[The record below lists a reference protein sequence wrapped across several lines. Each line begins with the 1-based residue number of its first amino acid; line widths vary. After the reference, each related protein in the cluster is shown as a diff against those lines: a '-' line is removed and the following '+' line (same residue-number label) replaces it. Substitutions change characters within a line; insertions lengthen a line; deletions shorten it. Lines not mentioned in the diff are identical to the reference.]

1 MRGAGRGCCGHVTDG
16 HTREGR
22 RASGHPPS
30 PPRGISGSY
39 QGRARCR
46 GAYQGR
52 TRVGPGAGGRRRPS
66 RWTHDRRSR
75 CPGGSRAPLDSRRAT
90 APAAR
95 QARQSPR
102 GRVRRPGTVLR
113 PGPGDLPDRARRA
126 GRDGRHRP
134 DLLRLRVAAAAPGGR
149 GGQRGEE
156 AAHRPGRGRHPGGG
170 VRGPDRLRA
179 VPVDA
184 GQRRAGGLLG
194 AGDRGGRRRGV
205 LVAAR
210 PRRTAPAGAGGPG
223 GAAHR
228 TAGRAQSGA
237 SRDAGAAQPGG
248 PSWWRDPLV
257 KDGTTGPVGSSGYLW
272 GPDDDVAPAAAPAEA
287 RERVRTPAAPRGGI
301 GGRLFVLA
309 VLAGGVATASVWH
322 GSALGHALQIGL
334 ATTLAVFG
342 LGLLVSSLKGRTGF
356 GTVLLA
362 MITAGLLAGASALPR
377 EIGTDWRYVEWRPA
391 AVQDVRPA
399 YEAGTGLATLDL
411 SRLDVPKGATLKVRA
426 GIDAGRLK
434 VIVPRE
440 VTARADIGIR
450 RLGDVQL
457 PGEREGDVRVRSGG
471 EQRQVT
477 LPPAAGTEA
486 GGTIELHLAAGVGQV
501 EVARAAS

>member
-1 MRGAGRGCCGHVTDG
+1 MTDVHGAPVDPGPPSTPDGRPPLRRGRRDKVLAGVCGGLGRYFDLDPVIFRIVLGVLAVTGGIGLIFYGFAWLLLPVEGEEDSEAKKLLTGRVEGATLAAVFAALIGCALFLSMLDNGGLGVFSALVIVAVGAGAYWSQR
-16 HTREGR
+16 
-22 RASGHPPS
+22 
-30 PPRGISGSY
+30 
-39 QGRARCR
+39 GRA
-46 GAYQGR
+46 A
-52 TRVGPGAGGRRRPS
+52 RP
-66 RWTHDRRSR
+66 
-75 CPGGSRAPLDSRRAT
+75 PQ
-90 APAAR
+90 APAAPAA
-95 QARQSPR
+95 Q
-102 GRVRRPGTVLR
+102 
-113 PGPGDLPDRARRA
+113 RAA
-126 GRDGRHRP
+126 
-134 DLLRLRVAAAAPGGR
+134 
-149 GGQRGEE
+149 QR
-156 AAHRPGRGRHPGGG
+156 AAHSP
-170 VRGPDRLRA
+170 
-179 VPVDA
+179 
-184 GQRRAGGLLG
+184 
-194 AGDRGGRRRGV
+194 
-205 LVAAR
+205 
-210 PRRTAPAGAGGPG
+210 APPETQAPP
-223 GAAHR
+223 
-228 TAGRAQSGA
+228 T
-237 SRDAGAAQPGG
+237 PGG

-272 GPDDDVAPAAAPAEA
+272 GPDDDVAPATAPGVPAGV
-287 RERVRTPAAPRGGI
+287 RERVRTPAVPRGGI

-411 SRLDVPKGATLKVRA
+411 SRLDVPKGATLKVGA

-440 VTARADIGIR
+440 VTARADIDIR

-457 PGEREGDVRVRSGG
+457 PGDREGDVRLRDGG